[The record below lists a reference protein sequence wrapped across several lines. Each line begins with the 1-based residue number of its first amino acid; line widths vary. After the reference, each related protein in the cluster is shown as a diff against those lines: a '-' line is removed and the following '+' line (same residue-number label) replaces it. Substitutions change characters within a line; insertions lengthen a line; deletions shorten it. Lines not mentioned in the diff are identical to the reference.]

1 MAKLAENVKDFIV
14 RELASYSTPS
24 QVVELV
30 KQNFGLTVTRQ
41 QVFEYDPTTTRN
53 AVGKKRRALFE
64 KARKAFLENVNDI
77 PIASRAV
84 RLKKLNRLVETAE
97 DKGAMNLAAQL
108 IEQAAKEVGDVFT
121 NRTKADVNLNVHEN
135 WLAKLPPPASA

>member
-1 MAKLAENVKDFIV
+1 MAKLTEPVKDFIV
-14 RELASYSTPS
+14 RELAAYSTPT

-30 KQNFGLTVTRQ
+30 KQNFGVIVTRQ
-41 QVFEYDPTTTRN
+41 KVWEYDATTTRN
-53 AVGKKRRALFE
+53 ALGKKRRVLFE

-84 RLKKLNRLVETAE
+84 RLKKLNRLVESAE
-97 DKGAMNLAAQL
+97 EKGAVMLTANLL
-108 IEQAAKEVGDVFT
+108 EQAAKEVGDVYT

-135 WLAKLPPPASA
+135 WLSKLPPPATA